1 MSKALG
7 TILIMALITLLL
19 QGCSNV
25 PLSTMIKMSSFDE
38 EDFIQLNPEELRV
51 RVRSNTKTNVI
62 AANQLTYSYKDTEV
76 YIDRYLSL
84 EKLEEE
90 QVRAVK
96 HWFKDDSVEHI
107 SWYQL
112 DEEGIE
118 QFRALQQHPVLQD
131 KDREGTFELS
141 VQTVYTED
149 SPMQFL
155 LSADLLLDPEDG
167 YFTLFYDLEIDQ
179 TSGASSS
186 ESSTE
191 TQKVQ

>member
-1 MSKALG
+1 MIKDTASILLFIILAL
-7 TILIMALITLLL
+7 LI

-25 PLSTMIKMSSFDE
+25 PLSTIIKMSSFDE

-62 AANQLTYSYKDTEV
+62 AANQLTYSYKDTET

-90 QVRAVK
+90 KVRTVE

-107 SWYQL
+107 SWYKL

-118 QFRALQQHPVLQD
+118 QFRALQKHPVLQD

-179 TSGASSS
+179 TPSYPQDS
-186 ESSTE
+186 
-191 TQKVQ
+191 Q

>member
-1 MSKALG
+1 MIKAIG
-7 TILIMALITLLL
+7 TILVAFFLL
-19 QGCSNV
+19 QACSNI
-25 PLSTMIKMSSFDE
+25 PISTMIKMSSFDE
-38 EDFIQLNPEELRV
+38 DDFIQLNPEELRV
-51 RVRSNTKTNVI
+51 RVRSNTETNVI
-62 AANQLTYSYKDTEV
+62 ASNQLTYSYKDTET

-90 QVRAVK
+90 KVRTVK
-96 HWFKDDSVEHI
+96 HWFKDDTVEHI
-107 SWYQL
+107 SWYKL
-112 DEEGIE
+112 DEEGVE

-179 TSGASSS
+179 TPSNPQDS
-186 ESSTE
+186 
-191 TQKVQ
+191 Q